1 MLSRVVAM
9 DCGASRFAL
18 AAFSARQDGSL
29 VLEDSA
35 FFPHPSGV
43 GVGTPW
49 IRSANEALQSAGIA
63 RRFAGPLFISP
74 PSHETLVKFLK
85 VPQVDESKRAK
96 VIQFEAQQNIP
107 YPLNEVVWSSE
118 PVFDDVQEF
127 EIALVAAKRE
137 LMEELCGSV
146 RRAGAMPARIE
157 PASLALHR
165 AFRHNYP
172 DIGGSILLVD
182 IGARMTE
189 LVFTNPSRYFVRSV
203 SVGGNTFTQ
212 AFADELGQ
220 TFDEAELT
228 KVRILGGQAV
238 PTEGSPVALAFEKAA
253 VALANK
259 LSLEITRSTVS
270 VRRHTGGDAPAF
282 VYLTGGGSQIGRL
295 QPLLAEKLRMQ
306 VEWFDP
312 FRRVTAADPTAAEPH
327 MHQLC
332 GLIGIAVGA
341 MDRDRSRA
349 GGIDLLPPQVRKATE
364 FRRRQPLILASAVLA
379 TAALAMPGIHYRG
392 EANALASEVEAIDS
406 LLARP
411 RAIQARNRENLR
423 LIEEAKTQADA
434 IGALVGTRSN
444 WINFLSDL
452 QRRLANVGDV
462 WIDRLQVIRDTA
474 DSVPVVEG
482 MFGAPQPTPEGE
494 VAKVPLRLFVA
505 GRLVDRKNP
514 ISKVSQESTDRVRAL
529 MASLDESPFV
539 ASVDNERYDTTQPGI
554 LRFEFTMAVDPE
566 RPL

>member
-1 MLSRVVAM
+1 MLTRVVAM
-9 DCGASRFAL
+9 DCGASRLAL
-18 AAFSARQDGSL
+18 AAFSANPDGSL

-35 FFPHPSGV
+35 FFPHPGGES
-43 GVGTPW
+43 VGTPW
-49 IRSANEALQSAGIA
+49 IRGAVEALQSPGIA

-74 PSHETLVKFLK
+74 PSHETLIKFLK
-85 VPQVDESKRAK
+85 IPQVDDAKRPK

-118 PVFDDVQEF
+118 PVFDDVHEF

-157 PASLALHR
+157 PSSLALHR

-172 DIGGSILLVD
+172 DIGGSVLLVD

-220 TFDEAELT
+220 TFDEAEVT
-228 KVRILGGQAV
+228 KVRILSGQAE
-238 PTEGSPVALAFEKAA
+238 PTEGSPVAVAFEKAA
-253 VALANK
+253 LALANK
-259 LSLEITRSTVS
+259 LSLEITRATVS
-270 VRRHTGGDAPAF
+270 MRRHTGGDAPAF

-312 FRRVTAADPTAAEPH
+312 FRRVESANPASAEAH

-332 GLIGIAVGA
+332 GLVGLAVGA
-341 MDRDRSRA
+341 FDEDRA
-349 GGIDLLPPQVRKATE
+349 GVDLLPPQVRKATE
-364 FRRRQPLILASAVLA
+364 FRRRQPLILAAAALA
-379 TAALAMPGIHYRG
+379 TAALAMPAIHYRS
-392 EANALASEVEAIDS
+392 EASALTSEIEAIDS
-406 LLARP
+406 LLAQP

-423 LIEEAKTQADA
+423 LIEEAKSQADA
-434 IGALVGTRSN
+434 IGALVATRSN

-452 QRRLANVGDV
+452 QRRLGNVGDV
-462 WIDRLQVIRDTA
+462 WIDRLQVIRAANEPAPA
-474 DSVPVVEG
+474 DAG
-482 MFGAPQPTPEGE
+482 IFGAPPPAPERE

-514 ISKVSQESTDRVRAL
+514 VSKVSQESTDRVRAL
-529 MASLDESPFV
+529 MASLDGSPFI

-554 LRFEFTMAVDPE
+554 LRFEFTMAIDPE

>member
-1 MLSRVVAM
+1 MLTRVVAM
-9 DCGASRFAL
+9 DCGASRLAL
-18 AAFSARQDGSL
+18 AAFAARPDGSL
-29 VLEDSA
+29 VIEDSA
-35 FFPHPSGV
+35 FFPYPGGE

-49 IRSANEALQSAGIA
+49 IRSAIEALQSPGIA

-74 PSHETLVKFLK
+74 PSHETLVKFPK
-85 VPQVDESKRAK
+85 IPQVEESKRAK

-118 PVFDDVQEF
+118 PVFEDEHEF
-127 EIALVAAKRE
+127 EIALIAAKRE

-146 RRAGAMPARIE
+146 RRAGAIPARIE

-182 IGARMTE
+182 VGARMTE
-189 LVFTNPSRYFVRSV
+189 LVFTNPSRHFVRSV

-220 TFDEAELT
+220 SFDEADVT
-228 KVRILGGQAV
+228 KVRISSGQAV
-238 PTEGSPVALAFEKAA
+238 PAEGSSVAVAFEKAA
-253 VALANK
+253 LALANK
-259 LSLEITRSTVS
+259 LSLEITRATVS

-282 VYLTGGGSQIGRL
+282 VYLTGGGSQVGSL
-295 QPLLAEKLRMQ
+295 PPLLAEKLRMQ

-312 FRRVTAADPTAAEPH
+312 FRRVTAVNPAAAEAH

-332 GLIGIAVGA
+332 GLIGIAVGV
-341 MDRDRSRA
+341 MDENRSRF
-349 GGIDLLPPQVRKATE
+349 GGIDLLPPQVRKAAE
-364 FRRRQPLILASAVLA
+364 FRRRQPSILASAVLA
-379 TAALAMPGIHYRG
+379 SAALAMPAIHYRN
-392 EANALASEVEAIDS
+392 EAATLAREIEAIDS
-406 LLARP
+406 LLAQP
-411 RAIQARNRENLR
+411 RAIQVRNRENLR
-423 LIEEAKTQADA
+423 LIDEAKAQADA

-462 WIDRLQVIRDTA
+462 WIDHLQVIRSTTEGVPA
-474 DSVPVVEG
+474 DQGP
-482 MFGAPQPTPEGE
+482 FGAPASPDAVLQ
-494 VAKVPLRLFVA
+494 KMPLRLFVA

-514 ISKVSQESTDRVRAL
+514 VSKVSQESTDRVRAL
-529 MASLDESPFV
+529 MANLDGSPFI